1 MRHTI
6 SFSTRTLIIC
16 ALAIIVGFFA
26 AIAWAQGNS
35 DDPEGG
41 RTSPIIPSS
50 SPVGVELPA
59 TSDVLVLDSHNP
71 EGELSL
77 STNPASPG
85 AVDGTEMQQA
95 PDTPSAVAT
104 LFKFIAGSNFHP
116 REATTTHSY
125 GNAGCLY
132 KTSTSGY
139 LVSDLQ
145 LPQGAEIDLVSL
157 YFNDTNANYNAEVW
171 LYAYDGLGGFT
182 EIAHV
187 ASIGSPG
194 QNSANSALISHI
206 VDNSTE
212 SLGLVVGTGSA
223 NDSSVRICG
232 VRVRYNV
239 DVPSYVMLP
248 AVLKDYVGK

>member
-1 MRHTI
+1 MRFNI
-6 SFSTRTLIIC
+6 SFSIRTLIIG
-16 ALAIIVGFFA
+16 ALVIIIASFA
-26 AIAWAQGNS
+26 AVAWAQSNS
-35 DDPEGG
+35 NDPEGG
-41 RTSPIIPSS
+41 RTSPIDFSS
-50 SPVGVELPA
+50 NPENLELQATSAVPVPVNPDPEGDTTPPNLAAPDHLDETELP
-59 TSDVLVLDSHNP
+59 
-71 EGELSL
+71 
-77 STNPASPG
+77 
-85 AVDGTEMQQA
+85 QA

-194 QNSANSALISHI
+194 QNFANSALISHI

-239 DVPSYVMLP
+239 DVPGYVMLP
-248 AVLKDYVGK
+248 AVMKDYVGK

>member
-1 MRHTI
+1 MRFNI
-6 SFSTRTLIIC
+6 SFSIRTLIIG
-16 ALAIIVGFFA
+16 ALVIIIASFA
-26 AIAWAQGNS
+26 AVAWAQSNS
-35 DDPEGG
+35 NDPEGG
-41 RTSPIIPSS
+41 RTSPIDFSS
-50 SPVGVELPA
+50 NPENLELQATSAVPVPVNPDPEGDTTPPNLAAPDHLDETELP
-59 TSDVLVLDSHNP
+59 
-71 EGELSL
+71 
-77 STNPASPG
+77 
-85 AVDGTEMQQA
+85 QA
-95 PDTPSAVAT
+95 PETASAVAT

-187 ASIGSPG
+187 ASNGSPG
-194 QNSANSALISHI
+194 QNSANSALVSHI